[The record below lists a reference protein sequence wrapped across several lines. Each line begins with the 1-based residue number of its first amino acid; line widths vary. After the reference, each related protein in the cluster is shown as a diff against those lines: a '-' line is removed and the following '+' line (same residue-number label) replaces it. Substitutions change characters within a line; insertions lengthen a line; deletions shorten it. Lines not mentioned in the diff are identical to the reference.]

1 MKKFIK
7 KNSGA
12 LIFYLV
18 LLVGTLAIIT
28 NNTIQENKKVS
39 ASNSLVIQLADK

>member
-1 MKKFIK
+1 MKIFIK

-18 LLVGTLAIIT
+18 LVVGTLAIIT
-28 NNTIQENKKVS
+28 NNAIQDKKVS
-39 ASNSLVIQLADK
+39 ASNSLVTQLADK